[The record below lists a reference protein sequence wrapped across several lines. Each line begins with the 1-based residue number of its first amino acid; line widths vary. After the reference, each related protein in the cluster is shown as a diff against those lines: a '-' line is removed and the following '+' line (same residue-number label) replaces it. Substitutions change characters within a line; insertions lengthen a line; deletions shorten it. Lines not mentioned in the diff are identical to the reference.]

1 MESIL
6 ENTTDS
12 IWAIGRNYQILYLNS
27 AFKTDFKKVF
37 GIELRLGDIIV
48 EKLPEAIVDVWKNR
62 YQKALSGVDY
72 TFDDSFS
79 DGNDNTIYIH
89 VSLSPITTEKEVTGV
104 TCFGRNVTQEK
115 LNEVA
120 LQKYSVLLRSSIE
133 SQKDTILLSIDKE
146 YKYLYFNSAHYE
158 VMKYA
163 YNVDIEIGM
172 NILECI
178 TDIDDRKAAKGNYSR
193 ALMGESH
200 ANIRVYGIT
209 NKEYYESFFNP
220 IKDENNNIIGATAL
234 ARNITKRIEQ
244 EEALRVANATKDK
257 FFSIISHDLRSPI
270 SSITSL
276 VNMVYGAFE
285 EYSAV
290 ELKTFLKDICKGL
303 DSTYV
308 LLEDLLLWSQVQNN
322 AIVFKPDEIN
332 LSDISDN
339 IIDVFNQSL
348 KSKELTIKRNYP
360 PFFNLHADKQMI
372 STIIRNLFSNAIKFS
387 HKKGNI
393 EIGFQRLK
401 EGSVEKNLIYVSDSG
416 VGISEENISKL
427 FNIGEDISTPGT
439 EKEKG
444 TGLGLIMCKEF
455 IDKHNGEVIID
466 SEINKG
472 TKISIIL
479 PKID

>member
-6 ENTTDS
+6 ENTSDS
-12 IWAIGRNYQILYLNS
+12 IWAIDRNYQILYLND
-27 AFKTDFKKVF
+27 AFKTGFNKAF
-37 GIELRLGDIIV
+37 GIDLRLGDIII
-48 EKLPEAIVDVWKNR
+48 EKLPNALVDVWKNR
-62 YQKALSGVDY
+62 YKRALSGVNY
-72 TFDDSFS
+72 AFDDSFS
-79 DGNDNTIYIH
+79 DRNDNTIYIH
-89 VSLSPITTEKEVTGV
+89 VLLSPIRKDKEVTGI
-104 TCFGRNVTQEK
+104 TCFGRDVTQER
-115 LNEVA
+115 LNEIA
-120 LQKYSVLLRSSIE
+120 LQKYSVLLKSSIE

-146 YKYLYFNSAHYE
+146 YRYLYFNSAHYE

-163 YNVDIEIGM
+163 YNKEIEIGM

-178 TDIDDRKAAKGNYSR
+178 TDIDDRKAAEGNYSR
-193 ALMGESH
+193 ALKGESH
-200 ANIRVYGIT
+200 SNIRVYGIT

-220 IKDENNNIIGATAL
+220 IKDKNDDIIGATAL

-270 SSITSL
+270 SSIRSL
-276 VNMVYGAFE
+276 ANMIYGAFE
-285 EYSAV
+285 EYSTF
-290 ELKTFLKDICKGL
+290 ELKTFLKSICKGL
-303 DSTYV
+303 DSTYI
-308 LLEDLLLWSQVQNN
+308 LLEDLLLWSQVQKN
-322 AIVFKPDEIN
+322 AIVFNPDKIN
-332 LSDISDN
+332 LSDISDQ
-339 IIDVFNQSL
+339 IIDIFNQNL
-348 KSKELTIKRNYP
+348 KSKELTLKRNYP
-360 PFFNLHADKQMI
+360 PSFNLNADKQMI

-401 EGSVEKNLIYVSDSG
+401 EGNAEKVLIYVSDSG
-416 VGISEENISKL
+416 VGISKENISKL
-427 FNIGEDISTPGT
+427 FNIGEDISTSGT

-455 IDKHNGEVIID
+455 IDKHNGEIIID

-479 PKID
+479 PK